1 VDRTSQP
8 AETDRYGRLVFVAI
22 ALGGIVGFGIA
33 DYALTSAGYPTVGM
47 IVCGPWIWT
56 GTDDSTEDIPPRG
69 GDSRG

>member
-47 IVCGPWIWT
+47 IVW
-56 GTDDSTEDIPPRG
+56 G
-69 GDSRG
+69 GGYFATILVLWYGWLRPLDLDGN